1 LQETIYAGVVISE
14 VIKMEITPLI
24 KLSCCNLPSVYNDK
38 QSYYEVLCY
47 LEKKINECINAVNG
61 FTDSYKK
68 YTDEQIAQLKST
80 LETEIQELE
89 SYINEQVADFKGYVD
104 GKITDVQSDYNEK
117 ITTLEKAINAKIS
130 DISNS
135 LTELTKTVYQLNAEV
150 YSYINQ
156 EVDRL
161 IDYIDKYACENIQ
174 CYNPVTGKYD
184 SICKIIGDIYD
195 SARYCGITCDE
206 FDGLKLTCKEFETLN
221 MTAHDFDLYAGCK
234 LVPSS
239 QLYMFS
245 PFTGEYVF
253 YQDVI
258 YRLAEL
264 HANNPITVSEF
275 DGLTRLTC
283 KSFADYNMTAY
294 EFDKTAKNIMM

>member
-1 LQETIYAGVVISE
+1 
-14 VIKMEITPLI
+14 MEITPLI
-24 KLSCCNLPSVYNDK
+24 KLSCCNLPSVYNDR
-38 QSYYEVLCY
+38 QSWYEVLCY
-47 LEKKINECINAVNG
+47 FEKKLNECINAING
-61 FTDSYKK
+61 FTDSYKQ

-89 SYINEQVADFKGYVD
+89 SYVNEQVADFKGYVD

-117 ITTLEKAINAKIS
+117 ITALEKAINAKIS

-184 SICKIIGDIYD
+184 SICKILGDIYD
-195 SARYCGITCDE
+195 SARYCGITCDD
-206 FDGLKLTCKEFETLN
+206 FDGLKLTCEAFETLN

-258 YRLAEL
+258 YQLAEL
-264 HANNPITVSEF
+264 HANSPITVSEF

-283 KSFADYNMTAY
+283 NSFADYNMTAY